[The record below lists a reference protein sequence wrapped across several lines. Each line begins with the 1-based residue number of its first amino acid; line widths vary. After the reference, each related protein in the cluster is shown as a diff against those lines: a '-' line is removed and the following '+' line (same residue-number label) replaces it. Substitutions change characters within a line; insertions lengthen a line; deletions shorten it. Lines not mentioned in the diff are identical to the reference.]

1 MSLDDVLEKRVN
13 VLMDFRGYKI
23 LEREQQKEGVRF
35 LVETP
40 KKSKL
45 VLWAIPASDAIGVR
59 YIAQLKKDM
68 DKNGLEEGTIISNG
82 HYTQAAKSL
91 ARKNRIELIPLVS
104 PAFNIFEH
112 VLVPVHQILT
122 EEEKEEVL
130 GKYRVKAYQLPR
142 IRTSD
147 PVARAIGAK
156 PGDIVRIIRNS
167 PTAGRYVSYRY
178 VVEG

>member
-1 MSLDDVLEKRVN
+1 MSLDIVLEKRVQ

-23 LEREQQKEGVRF
+23 LEREQQKDSVRF
-35 LVETP
+35 VVETP
-40 KKSKL
+40 EKNKL
-45 VLWAIPASDAIGVR
+45 ILWAIPASDAVGVR
-59 YIAQLKKDM
+59 YISQLKKDM
-68 DKNGLEEGTIISNG
+68 DRMGLDEGMIISNG

-91 ARKNRIELIPLVS
+91 ARKHRIELIPLTS

-122 EEEKEEVL
+122 PEEKEEVL
-130 GKYRVKAYQLPR
+130 ENYRVKPYQLPH
-142 IRTSD
+142 IKASD

-156 PGDIVRIIRNS
+156 PGDVVRIIRDS
-167 PTAGRYVSYRY
+167 LTAGKYVSHRY